1 MRRGTHR
8 AVATG
13 TGDDVVGVDRSPGAV
28 AVARDRGV
36 ERAVVG
42 DMGDPSLVDGAVDT
56 VLVAGQQIGV
66 PGSVD
71 GLRNLL
77 DTFAELTGL
86 DGRVIADLS
95 DPTAAPAE
103 FREYLGDVSDG
114 TATRTFRTVYD
125 GAVGDPVTLLMLSPA
140 ALENVV
146 ADTIWSVETLYD
158 VDEDGGHYYFRLE
171 Q

>member
-1 MRRGTHR
+1 M
-8 AVATG
+8 
-13 TGDDVVGVDRSPGAV
+13 
-28 AVARDRGV
+28 
-36 ERAVVG
+36 
-42 DMGDPSLVDGAVDT
+42 
-56 VLVAGQQIGV
+56 
-66 PGSVD
+66 
-71 GLRNLL
+71 
-77 DTFAELTGL
+77 
-86 DGRVIADLS
+86 IADLS

-140 ALENVV
+140 ALESVV

-158 VDEDGGHYYFRLE
+158 VDEDGGHYYFGLE